1 MCTRAKLGKAVG
13 GAETNHKQPDGPWRF
28 KPSSMEDICPQR
40 RRGRLTRWIINS
52 AWPYV
57 NSVPHLG
64 TFIHLLSADV
74 YARYLR
80 LKGEEVIAVT
90 GSDEHG
96 TPIEVEAIRKGIPPK
111 QLTDQ
116 IHNQILQ
123 LLDAYNIRLDNYTR
137 TENPVHIRYTQE
149 LYRKV
154 YENGYVYTQSVNLPY
169 CETDQRFLPD
179 RFVEGTCPH
188 CGNENAR
195 GDQCESCG
203 RVLDPLELV
212 KPRCVFC
219 GNAPTI
225 KASTHWFFDLPKF
238 RDKLY
243 TAVKENRQLPENARN
258 FSLRWLEEGL
268 KPRALTRDNKWGIP
282 APFPGAEGK
291 TIYVWLEAVLGYVS
305 ASIEWAEKSGK
316 PEAWKDYWFSK
327 DTRNVHFIGKDNIPF
342 HVIIFPALLIA
353 THQPYVLPWQVSS
366 TEFILFE
373 GKKFSKSNK
382 VGVWIDEAL
391 KVAPG
396 EYWRYVLIAIRPESR
411 DANFTWRDFETHVN
425 SELNDVL
432 GNFVHRTLTFV
443 NNQFEA
449 IVPKPGTL
457 DEKDEAIKK
466 EIEEAPSKIA
476 SLLDGFQLRGGLA
489 QIIELARTGNQY
501 LSERE
506 PWHLIKTDRSKTAT
520 TLYLATQLVGSLAI
534 LISPFLPETARGID
548 EQLNLGTNLT
558 GNWWDAGKLRVEA
571 GHKIGKPI
579 PLFHKISVTK
589 S

>member
-1 MCTRAKLGKAVG
+1 MGK
-13 GAETNHKQPDGPWRF
+13 
-28 KPSSMEDICPQR
+28 
-40 RRGRLTRWIINS
+40 WIVNS

-96 TPIEVEAIRKGIPPK
+96 TPIEVEAIKKGVPPRK
-111 QLTDQ
+111 LTDETHAQ
-116 IHNQILQ
+116 ICS
-123 LLDAYNIRLDNYTR
+123 LLDAYNIRFDNYTR
-137 TENPVHIRYTQE
+137 TESPVHIRYTQE
-149 LYRKV
+149 LYKKV

-169 CETDQRFLPD
+169 CEKDQRFLPD

-188 CGNENAR
+188 CVYEQAR
-195 GDQCESCG
+195 GDQCDSCD
-203 RVLDPLELV
+203 RLLDPLELIR
-212 KPRCVFC
+212 PRCVFC
-219 GNAPTI
+219 GTTPTV
-225 KASTHWFFDLPKF
+225 KSSTHWFFDLPKF
-238 RDKLY
+238 RDKLL
-243 TAVKENRQLPENARN
+243 TIVRENKQLPENARN

-268 KPRALTRDNKWGIP
+268 KPRSVTRDNKWGIP

-316 PEAWKDYWFSK
+316 PDAWKEFWFDK
-327 DTRNVHFIGKDNIPF
+327 KTRNVHFIGKDNIPF
-342 HVIIFPALLIA
+342 HVIIFPSLLLA
-353 THQPYVLPWQVSS
+353 THDDYVLPWQVSS

-373 GKKFSKSNK
+373 GQKYSKSK
-382 VGVWIDEAL
+382 KIGVWIDDAL
-391 KVAPG
+391 KVAPA
-396 EYWRYVLIAIRPESR
+396 EYWRYVLIAIRPEAR

-443 NNQFEA
+443 NSHFE
-449 IVPKPGTL
+449 
-457 DEKDEAIKK
+457 
-466 EIEEAPSKIA
+466 SKIPEPGV
-476 SLLDGFQLRGGLA
+476 LDSQDQALKSRIESSPTKVGAHLDQFQLKGA
-489 QIIELARTGNQY
+489 VTEIIELARAGNQY

-506 PWHLIKTDRSKTAT
+506 PWHLVKRDLAKTGT
-520 TLYLATQLVGSLAI
+520 TLYLATQLVRSIGI
-534 LISPFLPETARGID
+534 LISPFLPETAQSIRK
-548 EQLNLGTNLT
+548 QLSLDSEVG
-558 GNWWDAGKLRVEA
+558 WWDAGKLDLKA
-571 GHKIGKPI
+571 GHSIGKAT
-579 PLFHKISVTK
+579 PLFHKISAPAQ